1 MIIASFSWR
10 QNTSAKDC
18 VRTESGEEFGCAL
31 ISRWEIWGTP
41 RFLHYLEV
49 LRDNGIARNP
59 HRANGSNLIC
69 QNPASRQ
76 PGFSRRRFFR
86 WSSSLAASLGVA
98 PLFSS
103 ARSLA
108 STEKE
113 VEGEDYYDKLGVP
126 TIINAAGTYTTLTA
140 ACMPP
145 VVLAAVQKAALHPV
159 RLHDL
164 QVKVGRVHR
173 EAPAMRGRRGH
184 LRRRRE
190 RSPWPPPLAC
200 RSANNIDPMAMPQAI
215 DGMKNQVIVQKAHR
229 YGYDHAMF
237 LCGARVTEVV
247 TLDDYKRACAAGNAI
262 MTNFFNAAEE
272 EDGVAGT
279 AQIGREEWLRIAH
292 EHNIPCHLDA
302 AADMPPISNLWKYT
316 GMGFDLVAFSG
327 GKGMRGPQNAGL
339 LLGKKH
345 LTDLAQQ
352 NNNPEEGVGRGMKV
366 AKEQI
371 VGMVAAVDWVLSH
384 TEESMQGDYQKRAD
398 LIAAT
403 VKGIPS
409 VTTETVVP
417 RIANHVPHL
426 LIRFDPS
433 VTGVTTTQIVAKL
446 REGQPSIELNPNTG
460 QPPNQGIP
468 SNANTLVVGVWMLQ
482 PGEDAIVGR
491 RIREALTS
499 KA

>member
-1 MIIASFSWR
+1 MSVPTTNR
-10 QNTSAKDC
+10 
-18 VRTESGEEFGCAL
+18 
-31 ISRWEIWGTP
+31 
-41 RFLHYLEV
+41 
-49 LRDNGIARNP
+49 
-59 HRANGSNLIC
+59 
-69 QNPASRQ
+69 
-76 PGFSRRRFFR
+76 FSRRRFFR
-86 WSSSLAASLGVA
+86 WSSALGAATWFTSEKSFASL
-98 PLFSS
+98 
-103 ARSLA
+103 
-108 STEKE
+108 EKE
-113 VEGEDYYDKLGVP
+113 DAGEDYYEKLGVP
-126 TIINAAGTYTTLTA
+126 KIINAAGTYTTLTA

-159 RLHDL
+159 RLEDL
-164 QVKVGRVHR
+164 QN
-173 EAPAMRGRRGH
+173 
-184 LRRRRE
+184 
-190 RSPWPPPLAC
+190 RSGEYIAKRLQCEGAVVTSGAAGAITLATAAC
-200 RSANNIDPMAMPQAI
+200 LQYANNISPMAMPQAI
-215 DGMKNQVIVQKAHR
+215 DGLKNQVIVQKAHR

-279 AQIGREEWLRIAH
+279 AQIGREEWLRVAH

-339 LLGKKH
+339 LLGRKQ

-352 NNNPEEGVGRGMKV
+352 NNNPNEGVGRGMKV

-384 TEESMQGDYQKRAD
+384 TEESMQGDYQKRVEV
-398 LIAAT
+398 IVSE

-417 RIANHVPHL
+417 KIANHVPHL

-433 VTGVTTTQIVAKL
+433 VRGVTTKEIVTAL
-446 REGQPSIELNPNTG
+446 RDGTPSIELNPNTG
-460 QPPNQGIP
+460 HPPNQGIP
-468 SNANTLVVGVWMLQ
+468 SDANTLVVGVWMLQ
-482 PGEDAIVGR
+482 PGEDAVVGR